1 MSYLKAKSIDAKL
14 TTAEKIIDRMKH
26 ALKNECK
33 CNPFQMKK
41 RKIFIAY
48 RDLSTKKKWN

>member
-26 ALKNECK
+26 ALKNEC
-33 CNPFQMKK
+33 NPFQMKK
-41 RKIFIAY
+41 RQIFIAY
-48 RDLSTKKKWN
+48 RNLNTKK